1 MCLYD
6 VCVVHSECHPVGSY
20 CGSLT
25 NGQNRWPINDAR
37 CVQCHVSLRS
47 LMDVY
52 EWTKGMR
59 HRHALHSPWQ
69 LLFPSNFLWY
79 FSFLFF
85 FYYFSLQFVT
95 FFLFQNSDPESY
107 SKALIVVSSIH
118 NFEKDEASKYCVFP
132 RNEVIPFVIRFY
144 CDHFIIWFYVE
155 QSNER
160 PR

>member
-79 FSFLFF
+79 FSFLVFF
-85 FYYFSLQFVT
+85 FIIFHCNLSPFFCFRTPTPNHIRKHLLLFPPSIISKRTKLQNIVYSPETKLFRLWFDFIVT
-95 FFLFQNSDPESY
+95 IL
-107 SKALIVVSSIH
+107 
-118 NFEKDEASKYCVFP
+118 
-132 RNEVIPFVIRFY
+132 
-144 CDHFIIWFYVE
+144 
-155 QSNER
+155 
-160 PR
+160 